1 MIECNNIQNKKFNIL
16 KSIMTNYKIEADI
29 IKKKLTDSDFDP
41 ISGCQISA
49 NIVELENFENNNA
62 KVLADMQDYFSSVNM
77 NNFIE
82 QSDNNFTTPELLLE
96 DINDDFNTEKNENK
110 FINNLYTMDELEKEL
125 NTFN

>member
-1 MIECNNIQNKKFNIL
+1 
-16 KSIMTNYKIEADI
+16 MTNYKIEAAT
-29 IKKKLTDSDFDP
+29 IKNKLTYNEFSPGID
-41 ISGCQISA
+41 GCQISA